1 MQAVATRLQVRT
13 DDTERTQ
20 EQLLYSEF
28 DGGSIMMNQS
38 LLDQPSSLRAVRSK
52 WILFSALGLLVCVVS
67 SLVIFPRI
75 AKTEFSADEPG
86 WISSG
91 YYYTTLAQKRDLDWD
106 KWFCRDCGGFGRL
119 NLHVGEYL
127 FGIPMKIEKDSASP
141 AFFGFYD
148 VEHSYEENFRAGVI
162 PPPAI
167 LIQAR
172 QVAAFFGVLCCLM
185 IFAVG
190 FWAYNPWVGLISSVL
205 LLTNSV
211 FLKLS
216 GQAMT
221 DAFYNFFLLSICLA
235 LVVTARVRSKKAIL
249 FLVCVTGVLTALACS
264 VKITGLLLGTGF
276 FLGLIG
282 WRFWRARTGKKEMA
296 LTLAAFFVCC
306 LGTVYLLNPFFWPS
320 WNQMSG
326 SEVVREVKS
335 FSHDVS
341 TKKIIPWHRQD
352 LEQASFDYPQ
362 LRNLSHPIEFP
373 LLFGR
378 WSHELHRHLDAGL
391 ANWNGNRLVR
401 LHETLF
407 QLSVPLAPASDSSLA
422 VTGAG
427 FLVNGIAFLIA
438 AFTVA
443 GVYFLALSARSNG
456 THVVLL
462 VALCVNY
469 SLIVLFMGLN
479 WDRYYLPTMI
489 SVALVGG
496 VGFYEIARRT
506 IHLADLKRVSGTSAK
521 SKGTLSE
528 RPTTV

>member
-1 MQAVATRLQVRT
+1 MMDQSVL
-13 DDTERTQ
+13 
-20 EQLLYSEF
+20 EQT
-28 DGGSIMMNQS
+28 
-38 LLDQPSSLRAVRSK
+38 SSPRAVRSK
-52 WILFSALGLLVCVVS
+52 WILFTALGLLVCVVS

-75 AKTEFSADEPG
+75 AKTEFSADEAG

-106 KWFCRDCGGFGRL
+106 KWFCRECQGFGRL
-119 NLHVGEYL
+119 NLHVGEFL
-127 FGIPMKIEKDSASP
+127 FGIPMKMEKDSASP

-148 VEHSYEENFRAGVI
+148 VERSYEWNFRAGAV

-172 QVAAFFGVLCCLM
+172 EVAAFFGVLCCLM

-190 FWAYNPWVGLISSVL
+190 FWAYSPWVGLIASGL

-221 DAFYNFFLLSICLA
+221 DDFYNFFLLSICMA
-235 LVVTARVRSKKAIL
+235 LVITAKVHNKKAI
-249 FLVCVTGVLTALACS
+249 FALVCLTGVLTALACS

-276 FLGLIG
+276 FLGLTG
-282 WRFWRARTGKKEMA
+282 WRFWRARAGTKEMA

-306 LGTVYLLNPFFWPS
+306 FGTVYLLNPFFWPS
-320 WNQMSG
+320 WNQLRG
-326 SEVVREVKS
+326 SEVVREAKS

-341 TKKIIPWHRQD
+341 TKKIVLWHRQD
-352 LEQASFDYPQ
+352 LSQATFDYPQ
-362 LRNLSHPIEFP
+362 LRNLSHPVEFP

-378 WSHELHRHLDAGL
+378 WNHELRRHLDAGL

-401 LHETLF
+401 LHQTLF
-407 QLSVPLAPASDSSLA
+407 QLSVPLGPDPDNGSVADVAGLA
-422 VTGAG
+422 V
-427 FLVNGIAFLIA
+427 NGVAFLLA
-438 AFTVA
+438 VLTVA
-443 GVYFLALSARSNG
+443 GVYFLAVSARSKG
-456 THVVLL
+456 TNVVLL

-469 SLIVLFMGLN
+469 LLIVLFMGLN

-489 SVALVGG
+489 SVALVAG
-496 VGFYEIARRT
+496 VGFYEIARRA
-506 IHLADLKRVSGTSAK
+506 IHVTDLRRVGNLSVK
-521 SKGTLSE
+521 SKRTLNE

>member
-1 MQAVATRLQVRT
+1 
-13 DDTERTQ
+13 
-20 EQLLYSEF
+20 
-28 DGGSIMMNQS
+28 
-38 LLDQPSSLRAVRSK
+38 
-52 WILFSALGLLVCVVS
+52 VVS
-67 SLVIFPRI
+67 ALVIFPRI
-75 AKTEFSADEPG
+75 ATTEFSADEPG

-91 YYYTTLAQKRDLDWD
+91 YYYTTLAQKGDLDWD
-106 KWFCRDCGGFGRL
+106 KWFCRECQGFGRL

-141 AFFGFYD
+141 AFFGFYN
-148 VEHSYEENFRAGVI
+148 VEHSYEENFRAGLV

-172 QVAAFFGVLCCLM
+172 KVAAFFGVLCCLM

-190 FWAYNPWVGLISSVL
+190 FWAYNPWVGLVASGL

-235 LVVTARVRSKKAIL
+235 LVVTAKVHSKKAVL
-249 FLVCVTGVLTALACS
+249 LLVCLTGVLTALACS

-276 FLGLIG
+276 FLGLTG
-282 WRFWRARTGKKEMA
+282 WRFWRVRTSKKEMA

-306 LGTVYLLNPFFWPS
+306 FGTVYILNPFFWPS

-326 SEVVREVKS
+326 SEVVREAKS

-341 TKKIIPWHRQD
+341 TKKIILWHRQD

-362 LRNLSHPIEFP
+362 LRNLSRPVEFP

-378 WSHELHRHLDAGL
+378 WNHELRRHLDAGL

-407 QLSVPLAPASDSSLA
+407 QLSVPLAKASDDSLA
-422 VTGAG
+422 VNGVS
-427 FLVNGIAFLIA
+427 LVVSGVAFLLA
-438 AFTVA
+438 ALTVA

-469 SLIVLFMGLN
+469 LLIVLFMGLN

-489 SVALVGG
+489 CVALVAG
-496 VGFYEIARRT
+496 VGFYEIARRA
-506 IHLADLKRVSGTSAK
+506 IHFADRKDVRDISVK
-521 SKGTLSE
+521 SKRTLSE

>member
-1 MQAVATRLQVRT
+1 MDQSVA
-13 DDTERTQ
+13 
-20 EQLLYSEF
+20 
-28 DGGSIMMNQS
+28 
-38 LLDQPSSLRAVRSK
+38 DQTSSLGAGRPK
-52 WILFSALGLLVCVVS
+52 WILFAALGLLVCVVS
-67 SLVIFPRI
+67 ALVIFPRI
-75 AKTEFSADEPG
+75 AKTEFAADEGG

-91 YYYTTLAQKRDLDWD
+91 YYYTTLAQKRDFDWN
-106 KWFCRDCGGFGRL
+106 KWFCRECQGFGRL
-119 NLHVGEYL
+119 NLHVGEFL

-148 VEHSYEENFRAGVI
+148 VDHSYEENFRAGLV

-172 QVAAFFGVLCCLM
+172 QVAATFGVLCCFM

-190 FWAYNPWVGLISSVL
+190 FWACNPWVGLTAFGL
-205 LLTNSV
+205 LLSNSV

-221 DAFYNFFLLSICLA
+221 DTFYNFFLLSVCLA
-235 LVVTARVRSKKAIL
+235 LVMLTKVRNRKAIFL
-249 FLVCVTGVLTALACS
+249 LVCVTGVLTALACS

-276 FLGLIG
+276 FLAVSG

-306 LGTVYLLNPFFWPS
+306 LSTVYALNPFFWPS
-320 WNQMSG
+320 WNQMNG
-326 SEVVREVKS
+326 GEVVRELKS

-341 TKKIIPWHRQD
+341 TKKIIPWHRHD

-362 LRNLSHPIEFP
+362 LRNLSHPVEFP

-378 WSHELHRHLDAGL
+378 WSHELRRHLDAGL

-407 QLSVPLAPASDSSLA
+407 QLSVPLAPVSNGSLVENGFHLALNA
-422 VTGAG
+422 VALLLAIVTIAG
-427 FLVNGIAFLIA
+427 IYFLI
-438 AFTVA
+438 
-443 GVYFLALSARSNG
+443 LSARSNA

-469 SLIVLFMGLN
+469 LLIVLFMGLN

-489 SVALVGG
+489 SVALVAG
-496 VGFYEIARRT
+496 VGFYEIARRA
-506 IHLADLKRVSGTSAK
+506 IQFAGLKARDISV
-521 SKGTLSE
+521 KGKETLSE

>member
-1 MQAVATRLQVRT
+1 
-13 DDTERTQ
+13 
-20 EQLLYSEF
+20 
-28 DGGSIMMNQS
+28 MMDQS
-38 LLDQPSSLRAVRSK
+38 VLDQTSSLRAARSK
-52 WILFSALGLLVCVVS
+52 WILFAALGLLVCVVS
-67 SLVIFPRI
+67 ALVIFPRI

-106 KWFCRDCGGFGRL
+106 KWFCRECEGFGRL

-127 FGIPMKIEKDSASP
+127 FGIPMKIEKDSAGPS
-141 AFFGFYD
+141 FFGFYN
-148 VEHSYEENFRAGVI
+148 VEHSYEENFRAGLV

-190 FWAYNPWVGLISSVL
+190 FWAYNPWVGLIASGL
-205 LLTNSV
+205 LLANSV

-221 DAFYNFFLLSICLA
+221 DDFYNFFLLSVCLA
-235 LVVTARVRSKKAIL
+235 LVITAKVHSKKAIL
-249 FLVCVTGVLTALACS
+249 LLVCLTGVLTALACS

-276 FLGLIG
+276 FLGLTG
-282 WRFWRARTGKKEMA
+282 WRFWRARAGKKEMA

-320 WNQMSG
+320 WNQLSG
-326 SEVVREVKS
+326 SEVVREAKS

-341 TKKIIPWHRQD
+341 TKKIILSHRKD
-352 LEQASFDYPQ
+352 LEQATFDYPQ
-362 LRNLSHPIEFP
+362 LRNLSHPVEFP

-378 WSHELHRHLDAGL
+378 WNHELRRHLDAGL

-407 QLSVPLAPASDSSLA
+407 QLSVPLAPAPDNGLVAASTRLI
-422 VTGAG
+422 
-427 FLVNGIAFLIA
+427 VNGVAFLLVVL
-438 AFTVA
+438 TVA
-443 GVYFLALSARSNG
+443 GVCFLAVSARSNG

-469 SLIVLFMGLN
+469 LLIVLFMGLN

-489 SVALVGG
+489 SVALVAG
-496 VGFYEIARRT
+496 VGFYEIARRA
-506 IHLADLKRVSGTSAK
+506 IHFADRKDVRDISVK
-521 SKGTLSE
+521 STRTLNE